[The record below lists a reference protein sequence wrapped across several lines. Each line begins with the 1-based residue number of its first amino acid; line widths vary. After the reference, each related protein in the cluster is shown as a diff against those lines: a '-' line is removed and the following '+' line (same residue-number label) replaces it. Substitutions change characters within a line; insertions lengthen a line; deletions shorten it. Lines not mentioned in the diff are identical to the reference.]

1 MAHSDTGGSF
11 EQFKEEFAEFVSREK
26 ELAKAELVPA
36 AKHAGIGSG
45 LFAGAGVFALHAL
58 WMILIGG
65 ALAVGWLLDSVTRL
79 STWGAFTLGFL
90 AVAVVSLFIAFV
102 LVKVGQLQMKKVKA
116 PSATIAEAG
125 ATLSA
130 LVSAA
135 TGKRPSAEVTVP
147 EPPVPPAQ
155 ARPTEPRPARVPG
168 PADRPI
174 GTAPRRSA

>member
-45 LFAGAGVFALHAL
+45 LFAGAGIFALHAL
-58 WMILIGG
+58 WMLIICG

-90 AVAVVSLFIAFV
+90 AVAIVSLFIAFV
-102 LVKVGQLQMKKVKA
+102 LAKVGQSQLKKVKA
-116 PSATIAEAG
+116 PSATIAEAS

-130 LVSAA
+130 IVNAA
-135 TGKRPSAEVTVP
+135 TGKRPAADVVVP
-147 EPPVPPAQ
+147 TPPVPPAT
-155 ARPTEPRPARVPG
+155 APYAEPRPPRVPG
-168 PADRPI
+168 PADRAV
-174 GTAPRRSA
+174 GTPPRRSA